1 MFRSLKILML
11 VVCGILFIPCIC
23 ISQDVQEIIN
33 SATQDFESG
42 LFLEA
47 KKQVFQCFSERKF
60 ENIKLTND
68 AYRLISL
75 ISIAEDSILLARK
88 YIKRIIQSNPDYK
101 GPVQHFI
108 FDQLLQQILSENQ
121 TITVSAVSKKAE
133 DIRVAPASVLIINRS
148 EIVERGYVDLIDVLS
163 NLPGFDIT
171 KYYGVNYANIYQ
183 LGFRQEN
190 TERTLFMINGIE
202 ENDTWSNW
210 VYMSRQYPLSNI
222 KAIEILYGPSSTMY
236 GPRAFVGTIN
246 IITYDTGEIIPF
258 PEKSTDA
265 KVAPKIN
272 PFYLNGTVLGG
283 SYGTRDA
290 DFTIGFKKDATINTT
305 FTFKSFQSDQ
315 RYDSNNESFDYAP
328 ADIDQLNYDHLNLTK
343 PITLINNGNPV
354 TYTPAAFADLF
365 KLENNNPNYQIFKNK
380 TGLIDSIKL
389 TQAGVNQ
396 ARLLDKQ
403 AYTGLVNGQPSG
415 YSNRMN
421 DTYIGIKVGFPNL
434 VLGVRAWK
442 TSESLGFY
450 QDIYNAGTNNGS
462 RWAVSNATFYSMFN
476 KTYNRFSFSN
486 ITSFTNNKLDKSSVR
501 VNYSL
506 LGNKSLGLNLGHFL
520 YPDSLLATS
529 FPNSARQGYGN
540 LFYYYDTQLFR
551 NDFRAFYQNER
562 INIMGGL
569 EFRFSRQLGDYLYY
583 SDYPKDENGL
593 LQDGGSNAQEKGTF
607 TSIDAGGGNVY
618 SVLDLAFYF
627 SGTYKIIPEKLNLS
641 FGNRIDYNRIR
652 SKGGFGY
659 EFSPRLALV
668 YLRKHI
674 STKMVYSHGIQNVSL
689 FNKFSTGNN
698 RKPNPALTTEK
709 IDYFDLSL
717 NGVHQNN
724 NLRWNFILFHYY
736 VKDAVASVAINE
748 PPYNNQNQNAGV
760 YQVNGSLFNINYSFA
775 DKKWAL
781 FFNHTFNLPFQQTQD
796 ALKKNIR
803 IADISS
809 QSANLGL
816 TYRLNRK
823 SHVFS
828 NHFYANFV
836 GEKPVGEGTTAP
848 KNLGYYGNNI
858 PAYLIFNTTFN
869 YTNRNLQGIR
879 FSLIINNLLD
889 MNILYPDHETYYH
902 PGIRTAIGSM
912 EPGTLNGLNP
922 FYPQRGR
929 QIFIKILYNIGGI

>member
-1 MFRSLKILML
+1 MFGNLRVFMF
-11 VVCGILFIPCIC
+11 ILFGICFIPIVC
-23 ISQDVQEIIN
+23 ISQDAQTMIN

-42 LFLEA
+42 LFVEA
-47 KKQVFQCFSERKF
+47 KKQIIQSFSARKF

-68 AYRLISL
+68 AYRLLSL
-75 ISIAEDSILLARK
+75 ISIAEDSIFLARK

-101 GPVQHFI
+101 GPVQNYI
-108 FDQLLQQILSENQ
+108 FDQLLQQILAENQ
-121 TITVSAVSKKAE
+121 TVTVSAVSKKAE

-148 EIVERGYVDLIDVLS
+148 EILERGYVDLVEVLS
-163 NLPGFDIT
+163 NLPGFDIS

-190 TERTLFMINGIE
+190 TERTLLMINGIE
-202 ENDTWSNW
+202 ENDNWSNIA
-210 VYMSRQYPLSNI
+210 YISRQYPLSNI

-258 PEKSTDA
+258 PEKSTDV

-315 RYDSNNESFDYAP
+315 RYDSNNEGFDYVP
-328 ADIDQLNYDHLNLTK
+328 SDIDQLNYDHLNLTK
-343 PITLINNGNPV
+343 PITLINNGNHV
-354 TYTPAAFADLF
+354 TYSPAAFADLF
-365 KLENNNPNYQIFKNK
+365 KLENNNPNYQLFKNK

-415 YSNRMN
+415 YSNRMK
-421 DTYIGIKVGFPNL
+421 DSYFGIKVGFPNL
-434 VLGVRAWK
+434 VLGVRVWK

-450 QDIYNAGTNNGS
+450 QDIYSAGTNNGS
-462 RWAVSNATFYSMFN
+462 KWAVSNATFYSMFN

-486 ITSFTNNKLDKSSVR
+486 ITSFANNKLDKSSVR

-540 LFYYYDTQLFR
+540 LFLYYDAQLFR
-551 NDFRAFYQNER
+551 NDFRTFYQNGPL
-562 INIMGGL
+562 NIMGGL
-569 EFRFSRQLGDYLYY
+569 EFRFSRQYGDYLYF
-583 SDYPKDENGL
+583 SDYPKDGNGL
-593 LQDGGSNAQEKGTF
+593 LQGDISYAQEKGTF
-607 TSIDAGGGNVY
+607 TNLNAGGGNVY
-618 SVLDLAFYF
+618 SILDLAFYF
-627 SGTYKIIPEKLNLS
+627 SGSFKIIPEKLNLS

-668 YLRKHI
+668 FLGKQV
-674 STKMVYSHGIQNVSL
+674 SAKMVYSHGIQNVSL
-689 FNKFSTGNN
+689 FNKFSSGNN
-698 RKPNPALTTEK
+698 RKPNEDLTTEK
-709 IDYFDLSL
+709 IDYLDFSL
-717 NGVHQNN
+717 NGVHKHN
-724 NLRWNFILFHYY
+724 NLRWNFILFYYY

-748 PPYNNQNQNAGV
+748 PPYNNQNQNIGI
-760 YQVNGSLFNINYSFA
+760 YQVTGSLFNINYSFG
-775 DKKWAL
+775 DKKWAI

-796 ALKKNIR
+796 PLAKNIR
-803 IADISS
+803 VADISS
-809 QSANLGL
+809 QSANLGI
-816 TYRLNRK
+816 TYRLNKRN
-823 SHVFS
+823 HIFS

-836 GEKPVGEGTTAP
+836 GEKPVGQGTTAP
-848 KNLGYYGNNI
+848 NNLGFYGNNI

-869 YTNRNLQGIR
+869 YTNRNLQGIK
-879 FSLIINNLLD
+879 FSLIVNNLLD

-912 EPGTLNGLNP
+912 EPGTLNGLVP
-922 FYPQRGR
+922 FFPQRGR
-929 QIFIKILYNIGGI
+929 QIFIRILYNIGGS